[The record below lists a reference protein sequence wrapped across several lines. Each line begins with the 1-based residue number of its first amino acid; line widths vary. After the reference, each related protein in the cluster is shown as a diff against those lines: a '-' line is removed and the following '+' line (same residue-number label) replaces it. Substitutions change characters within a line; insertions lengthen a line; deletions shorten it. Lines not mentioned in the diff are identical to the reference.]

1 MQNLTIYQFVH
12 WTVNDYCLIW
22 NALLRIL
29 IAKLKLHKVT
39 ILKYEW
45 SSVIVKRVDFFCSF
59 TVHFVVARAITFSNL
74 TCVIL
79 VKTESNCAIK
89 GLLNLPL
96 LMSQKSIYRLQIHVK
111 HHQKMHKFS
120 FKISRKIIVNLDLV
134 SSLSFIW
141 PFK

>member
-1 MQNLTIYQFVH
+1 MTKADI
-12 WTVNDYCLIW
+12 
-22 NALLRIL
+22 
-29 IAKLKLHKVT
+29 
-39 ILKYEW
+39 
-45 SSVIVKRVDFFCSF
+45 FCSF

-111 HHQKMHKFS
+111 HHQKCTKFS
-120 FKISRKIIVNLDLV
+120 FNINRKIIVNLDFV
-134 SSLSFIW
+134 FSSSSLLVIQTKKINTSLDIEDTMTFR
-141 PFK
+141 FT